1 MNKISFEKPV
11 FTVFYQ
17 KPLAARIYKNKS
29 IAKAQ
34 FKLKQTNLAT
44 IFQFQWLREKRFKN
58 WFDKV
63 LNTMERVKQS
73 IIFVVLRNVTRI
85 KLWGR

>member
-34 FKLKQTNLAT
+34 FKLKQTNIAT
-44 IFQFQWLREKRFKN
+44 IFQFQ
-58 WFDKV
+58 
-63 LNTMERVKQS
+63 
-73 IIFVVLRNVTRI
+73 
-85 KLWGR
+85 

>member
-29 IAKAQ
+29 IRQSTVQVEANQPRYYISISMITRKKVQ
-34 FKLKQTNLAT
+34 KL
-44 IFQFQWLREKRFKN
+44 
-58 WFDKV
+58 V
-63 LNTMERVKQS
+63 
-73 IIFVVLRNVTRI
+73 
-85 KLWGR
+85 